1 MSLILLHTSQP
12 VLSYTPIIGIF
23 LNLRCLIILPPNEV
37 KLLNS
42 STDMK
47 KMTLKYGYL
56 LKPRSQL

>member
-47 KMTLKYGYL
+47 KK
-56 LKPRSQL
+56 